1 MIPRYSLNQVTSI
14 WTDKNRYE
22 IWLQIEILIC
32 EKLCIDK
39 KISKKDF
46 LQIKKKAKI
55 DVEDIQ
61 KLDKKTHHEIIAFLN
76 SISKKIGKSSRYIHQ
91 GITSSDI
98 IDTAFS
104 IQLKKSTEIIIT
116 DIKKLLKVLKTK
128 AYKYKKTIC
137 LGRTHGIHAEPT
149 TFGLKIAGFYAEM
162 ERNLKR
168 LKNAKDGISICAIS
182 GAVGTY
188 ATIHPSVENFV
199 AKKMGLKSET
209 VSTQIIPRD
218 RHANLF
224 SIFGIVASSI
234 ERIATEIRHLQ
245 RTEVRE
251 VEEFFSKNQK
261 GSSAMPHKKNPI
273 LSENLTGLSRFIRSS
288 VMPMMEN
295 IVLWHERDISHS
307 SVERILAP
315 DVTISL
321 NFALNRLTNLISN
334 LKIFPENMK
343 KNLDLLNGLVFSQAL
358 LLLMI
363 DKKGMERQ
371 KAYNIVQKNAMDVWN
386 SKKNFLETI
395 KKDRNVRGILNDSE
409 LSKLFNTNNYLKKI
423 DYIFSKIFAFPS

>member
-1 MIPRYSLNQVTSI
+1 MIPRYSQGQISKI

-22 IWLQIEILIC
+22 IWFQIEVLVC
-32 EKLCIDK
+32 EKLYIDK

-46 LQIKKKAKI
+46 LQIKKKGKV

-61 KLDKKTHHEIIAFLN
+61 KLDRKTHHEIIAFLN
-76 SISKKIGKSSRYIHQ
+76 SISKKIGKSARHIHQ

-104 IQLKKSTEIIIT
+104 IQLKQSSEILIKDIT
-116 DIKKLLKVLKTK
+116 QLLKALKTK

-149 TFGLKIAGFYAEM
+149 TFGLKVAGFYAEM
-162 ERNLKR
+162 ERNLER
-168 LKNAKDGISICAIS
+168 LKKTKDDISICAIS

-188 ATIHPSVENFV
+188 ATIDPSVENFV
-199 AKKMGLKSET
+199 AKKMVLKPET

-224 SIFGIVASSI
+224 SIFGIIASSI

-261 GSSAMPHKKNPI
+261 GSSAMPHKRNPI
-273 LSENLTGLSRFIRSS
+273 LSENLTGLSRFIRSA
-288 VMPMMEN
+288 VVPMMEN

-315 DVTISL
+315 DVTICL

-334 LKIFPENMK
+334 LKIYPENMK
-343 KNLDLLNGLVFSQAL
+343 KNLDLLKGLIFSQAL
-358 LLLMI
+358 LLVMI

-371 KAYNIVQKNAMDVWN
+371 KAYNIVQKNAMNVWK
-386 SKKNFLETI
+386 SKKSFLETI
-395 KKDRNVRGILNDSE
+395 KEDKDIRGILSDSE
-409 LSKLFNTNNYLKKI
+409 LSKLFNANNYLKKI
-423 DYIFSKIFAFPS
+423 DYIFSKIFGK

>member
-218 RHANLF
+218 THANLF

-273 LSENLTGLSRFIRSS
+273 LSENLTGLSRFIRAS

-371 KAYNIVQKNAMDVWN
+371 KAYNIVQKNAMDAWN

-395 KKDRNVRGILNDSE
+395 KKDRDVRGILNDSE

-423 DYIFSKIFAFPS
+423 DYIFSKTFGK

>member
-209 VSTQIIPRD
+209 VSTQIITRD

-224 SIFGIVASSI
+224 SIFGIIASSI

-273 LSENLTGLSRFIRSS
+273 LSENLTGLSRFIRAS

-395 KKDRNVRGILNDSE
+395 KKDRDVRGILNDSE

-423 DYIFSKIFAFPS
+423 DYIFSKTFGK

>member
-1 MIPRYSLNQVTSI
+1 MIPRYSQGQISKI

-22 IWLQIEILIC
+22 IWFQIEVLVC
-32 EKLCIDK
+32 EKLYIDK

-46 LQIKKKAKI
+46 LQIKKKGKV

-61 KLDKKTHHEIIAFLN
+61 KLDRKTHHEVIAFLN
-76 SISKKIGKSSRYIHQ
+76 SISKKIGKSARHIHQ

-104 IQLKKSTEIIIT
+104 IQLKQSSEILIKDIT
-116 DIKKLLKVLKTK
+116 QLLKALKTK

-162 ERNLKR
+162 ERNLER
-168 LKNAKDGISICAIS
+168 LKKTKDDISICAIS

-188 ATIHPSVENFV
+188 ATIDPSVENFV
-199 AKKMGLKSET
+199 AKKMVLKPET

-224 SIFGIVASSI
+224 SVFGIIASSI

-261 GSSAMPHKKNPI
+261 GSSAMPHKRNPI
-273 LSENLTGLSRFIRSS
+273 LSENLTGLSRFIRSA
-288 VMPMMEN
+288 VVPMMEN

-315 DVTISL
+315 DVTICL

-334 LKIFPENMK
+334 LKIYPENMK
-343 KNLDLLNGLVFSQAL
+343 KNLDLLKGLIFSQAL
-358 LLLMI
+358 LLVMI

-371 KAYNIVQKNAMDVWN
+371 KAYNIVQKNAMNVWK
-386 SKKNFLETI
+386 SKKSFLETI
-395 KKDRNVRGILNDSE
+395 KEDKDIRGILSDSE
-409 LSKLFNTNNYLKKI
+409 LSKLFNVNNYLKKI
-423 DYIFSKIFAFPS
+423 DYIFSKIFGK

>member
-162 ERNLKR
+162 ERNL
-168 LKNAKDGISICAIS
+168 
-182 GAVGTY
+182 
-188 ATIHPSVENFV
+188 
-199 AKKMGLKSET
+199 
-209 VSTQIIPRD
+209 
-218 RHANLF
+218 
-224 SIFGIVASSI
+224 
-234 ERIATEIRHLQ
+234 ER
-245 RTEVRE
+245 
-251 VEEFFSKNQK
+251 
-261 GSSAMPHKKNPI
+261 
-273 LSENLTGLSRFIRSS
+273 
-288 VMPMMEN
+288 
-295 IVLWHERDISHS
+295 
-307 SVERILAP
+307 
-315 DVTISL
+315 
-321 NFALNRLTNLISN
+321 
-334 LKIFPENMK
+334 
-343 KNLDLLNGLVFSQAL
+343 
-358 LLLMI
+358 
-363 DKKGMERQ
+363 
-371 KAYNIVQKNAMDVWN
+371 
-386 SKKNFLETI
+386 
-395 KKDRNVRGILNDSE
+395 
-409 LSKLFNTNNYLKKI
+409 
-423 DYIFSKIFAFPS
+423 

>member
-395 KKDRNVRGILNDSE
+395 KKDRDVRGILNDSE

-423 DYIFSKIFAFPS
+423 DYIFSKTFGK

>member
-224 SIFGIVASSI
+224 SIFGIIASSI

-273 LSENLTGLSRFIRSS
+273 LSENLTGLSRFIRAS

-334 LKIFPENMK
+334 LKVFPENMK

-409 LSKLFNTNNYLKKI
+409 LSKLFNTNNYLKRI
-423 DYIFSKIFAFPS
+423 DYIFSKTFGK

>member
-1 MIPRYSLNQVTSI
+1 MIPRYSQGQISKI

-22 IWLQIEILIC
+22 IWFQIEVLVC
-32 EKLCIDK
+32 EKLYIDK

-46 LQIKKKAKI
+46 LQIKKKGKV

-61 KLDKKTHHEIIAFLN
+61 KLDRKTHHEVIAFLN
-76 SISKKIGKSSRYIHQ
+76 SISKKIGKSARHIHQ

-104 IQLKKSTEIIIT
+104 IQLKQSSEILIKDIT
-116 DIKKLLKVLKTK
+116 QLLKALKTK

-162 ERNLKR
+162 ERNLER
-168 LKNAKDGISICAIS
+168 LKKTKDDISICAIS

-188 ATIHPSVENFV
+188 ATIDPSVENFV
-199 AKKMGLKSET
+199 AKKMVLKPET
-209 VSTQIIPRD
+209 MSTQIIPRD

-224 SIFGIVASSI
+224 SIFGIIASSI

-261 GSSAMPHKKNPI
+261 GSSAMPHKRNPI
-273 LSENLTGLSRFIRSS
+273 LSENLTGLSRFIRSA

-334 LKIFPENMK
+334 LKIYPENMK
-343 KNLDLLNGLVFSQAL
+343 KNLDLLKGLIFSQAL
-358 LLLMI
+358 LLVMI

-371 KAYNIVQKNAMDVWN
+371 KAYNIVQKNAMNVWK
-386 SKKNFLETI
+386 SKKSFLETI
-395 KKDRNVRGILNDSE
+395 KEDKDIRGILSDSE
-409 LSKLFNTNNYLKKI
+409 LSKLFNANNYLKKI
-423 DYIFSKIFAFPS
+423 DYIFSKIFGK

>member
-1 MIPRYSLNQVTSI
+1 MIPRYSQGQISKI

-22 IWLQIEILIC
+22 IWFQIEVLVC
-32 EKLCIDK
+32 EKLYIDK

-46 LQIKKKAKI
+46 LQIKKKGKV

-61 KLDKKTHHEIIAFLN
+61 KLDRKTHHEVIAFLN
-76 SISKKIGKSSRYIHQ
+76 SISKKIGKSARHIHQ

-104 IQLKKSTEIIIT
+104 IQLKQSSEILIKDIT
-116 DIKKLLKVLKTK
+116 QLLKALKTK

-162 ERNLKR
+162 ERNLER
-168 LKNAKDGISICAIS
+168 LKKTKDDISICAIS

-188 ATIHPSVENFV
+188 ATIDPSVENFV
-199 AKKMGLKSET
+199 AKKMVLKPET

-224 SIFGIVASSI
+224 SIFGIIASSI

-261 GSSAMPHKKNPI
+261 GSSAMPHKRNPI
-273 LSENLTGLSRFIRSS
+273 LSENLTGLSRFIRSA
-288 VMPMMEN
+288 VVPMMEN

-321 NFALNRLTNLISN
+321 TFALNRLTNLISN
-334 LKIFPENMK
+334 LKIYPENMK
-343 KNLDLLNGLVFSQAL
+343 KNLDLLKGLIFSQAL
-358 LLLMI
+358 LLVMI

-371 KAYNIVQKNAMDVWN
+371 KAYNIVQKNAMNVWK
-386 SKKNFLETI
+386 SKKSFLETI
-395 KKDRNVRGILNDSE
+395 KEDKDIRGILSDSE
-409 LSKLFNTNNYLKKI
+409 LSKLFNANNYLKKI
-423 DYIFSKIFAFPS
+423 DYIFSKIFGK

>member
-224 SIFGIVASSI
+224 SIFGIIASSI

-245 RTEVRE
+245 RTEVTE
-251 VEEFFSKNQK
+251 VEEFFSKDQK
-261 GSSAMPHKKNPI
+261 GSSAMPHKRNPI
-273 LSENLTGLSRFIRSS
+273 LSENLTGLSRFIRAS

-395 KKDRNVRGILNDSE
+395 KKDRDVRGILNDSE

-423 DYIFSKIFAFPS
+423 DYIFSKTFGK

>member
-1 MIPRYSLNQVTSI
+1 MIPRYSQGQISKI

-22 IWLQIEILIC
+22 IWFQIEVLVC
-32 EKLCIDK
+32 EKLYIDK

-46 LQIKKKAKI
+46 LQIKKKGKV

-61 KLDKKTHHEIIAFLN
+61 KLDRKTHHEVIAFLN
-76 SISKKIGKSSRYIHQ
+76 SISKKIGKSARHIHQ

-104 IQLKKSTEIIIT
+104 IQLKQSSEILIKDIT
-116 DIKKLLKVLKTK
+116 QLLKALKTK

-162 ERNLKR
+162 ERNLER
-168 LKNAKDGISICAIS
+168 LKKTKDDISICAIS

-188 ATIHPSVENFV
+188 ATIDPSVENFV
-199 AKKMGLKSET
+199 AKKMVLKPET

-224 SIFGIVASSI
+224 SIFGIIASSI

-261 GSSAMPHKKNPI
+261 GSSAMPHKRNPI
-273 LSENLTGLSRFIRSS
+273 LSENLTGLSRFIRSA

-315 DVTISL
+315 DVTICL

-334 LKIFPENMK
+334 LKIYPENMK
-343 KNLDLLNGLVFSQAL
+343 KNLDLLKGLIFSQAL
-358 LLLMI
+358 LLVMI

-371 KAYNIVQKNAMDVWN
+371 KAYNIVQKNAMNVWK
-386 SKKNFLETI
+386 SKKSFLETI
-395 KKDRNVRGILNDSE
+395 KEDKDIRGILSDSE
-409 LSKLFNTNNYLKKI
+409 LSKLFNANNYLKKI
-423 DYIFSKIFAFPS
+423 DYIFSKIFGK

>member
-224 SIFGIVASSI
+224 SIFGIIASSI

-251 VEEFFSKNQK
+251 VEEFFSKDQK
-261 GSSAMPHKKNPI
+261 GSSAMPHKRNPI
-273 LSENLTGLSRFIRSS
+273 LSENLTGLSRFIRAS

-395 KKDRNVRGILNDSE
+395 KKDRDVRGILNDSE

-423 DYIFSKIFAFPS
+423 DYIFSKTFGK

>member
-104 IQLKKSTEIIIT
+104 IQLKQSTEILIT
-116 DIKKLLKVLKTK
+116 DIKKLLKILKTK

-224 SIFGIVASSI
+224 SIFGIIASSI

-261 GSSAMPHKKNPI
+261 GSSAMPHKRNPI
-273 LSENLTGLSRFIRSS
+273 LSENLTGLSRFIRSA
-288 VMPMMEN
+288 VVPMMEN

-334 LKIFPENMK
+334 LKIYPENMK
-343 KNLDLLNGLVFSQAL
+343 KNLDLLKGLIFSQAL
-358 LLLMI
+358 LLVMI

-371 KAYNIVQKNAMDVWN
+371 KAYNIVQKNAMNVWK
-386 SKKNFLETI
+386 SKKSFLETI
-395 KKDRNVRGILNDSE
+395 KEDKDIRGNISDSE
-409 LSKLFNTNNYLKKI
+409 LSKLFNANNYLKKI
-423 DYIFSKIFAFPS
+423 DYIFSKIFGK

>member
-39 KISKKDF
+39 KIPKKDF

-168 LKNAKDGISICAIS
+168 LKIALEDISVCAIS

-188 ATIHPSVENFV
+188 ATIDPSIEKFV
-199 AKKMGLKSET
+199 AKKLKLKIEKVKELIQLKQYS
-209 VSTQIIPRD
+209 
-218 RHANLF
+218 F
-224 SIFGIVASSI
+224 SDVAYMLDYSSI
-234 ERIATEIRHLQ
+234 NH
-245 RTEVRE
+245 
-251 VEEFFSKNQK
+251 
-261 GSSAMPHKKNPI
+261 
-273 LSENLTGLSRFIRSS
+273 LSRQFK
-288 VMPMMEN
+288 E
-295 IVLWHERDISHS
+295 IVGMSMSDYKNTEKWKR
-307 SVERILAP
+307 
-315 DVTISL
+315 
-321 NFALNRLTNLISN
+321 NFYDEI
-334 LKIFPENMK
+334 I
-343 KNLDLLNGLVFSQAL
+343 
-358 LLLMI
+358 
-363 DKKGMERQ
+363 
-371 KAYNIVQKNAMDVWN
+371 
-386 SKKNFLETI
+386 
-395 KKDRNVRGILNDSE
+395 
-409 LSKLFNTNNYLKKI
+409 
-423 DYIFSKIFAFPS
+423 

>member
-1 MIPRYSLNQVTSI
+1 MIPRYSQGQISKI

-22 IWLQIEILIC
+22 IWFQIEVLVC
-32 EKLCIDK
+32 EKLYIDK

-46 LQIKKKAKI
+46 LQIKKKGKV

-61 KLDKKTHHEIIAFLN
+61 KLDRKTHHEIIAFLN
-76 SISKKIGKSSRYIHQ
+76 SISKKIGKSARHIHQ

-104 IQLKKSTEIIIT
+104 IQLKQSSEILIKDIT
-116 DIKKLLKVLKTK
+116 QLLKALKTK

-162 ERNLKR
+162 ERNLER
-168 LKNAKDGISICAIS
+168 LKKTKDDISICAIS

-188 ATIHPSVENFV
+188 ATIDPSIEIFV
-199 AKKMGLKSET
+199 AKKMVLKPET
-209 VSTQIIPRD
+209 MSTQIIPRD

-224 SIFGIVASSI
+224 SIFGIIASSI

-261 GSSAMPHKKNPI
+261 GSSAMPHKRNPI
-273 LSENLTGLSRFIRSS
+273 LSENLTGLSRFIRSA
-288 VMPMMEN
+288 VVPMMEN

-315 DVTISL
+315 DVTICL

-334 LKIFPENMK
+334 LKIYPENMK
-343 KNLDLLNGLVFSQAL
+343 KNLDLLKGLIFSQAL
-358 LLLMI
+358 LLVMI

-371 KAYNIVQKNAMDVWN
+371 KAYNIVQKNAMNVWK
-386 SKKNFLETI
+386 SKKSFLETI
-395 KKDRNVRGILNDSE
+395 KEDKDIRGILSDSE
-409 LSKLFNTNNYLKKI
+409 LSKLFNVNNYLKKI
-423 DYIFSKIFAFPS
+423 DYIFSKIFGK

>member
-1 MIPRYSLNQVTSI
+1 MIPRYSQGQISKI

-22 IWLQIEILIC
+22 IWFQIEVLVC
-32 EKLCIDK
+32 EKLYIDK

-46 LQIKKKAKI
+46 LQIKKKGKV

-61 KLDKKTHHEIIAFLN
+61 KLDRKTHHEIIAFLN
-76 SISKKIGKSSRYIHQ
+76 SISKKIGKSARHIHQ

-104 IQLKKSTEIIIT
+104 IQLKQSSEILIKDIT
-116 DIKKLLKVLKTK
+116 QLLKALKTK

-162 ERNLKR
+162 ERNLER
-168 LKNAKDGISICAIS
+168 LKKTKDDISICAIS

-188 ATIHPSVENFV
+188 ATIDPSIEIFV
-199 AKKMGLKSET
+199 AKKMVLKPET
-209 VSTQIIPRD
+209 MSTQIIPRD

-224 SIFGIVASSI
+224 SIFGIIASSI

-261 GSSAMPHKKNPI
+261 GSSAMPHKRNPI
-273 LSENLTGLSRFIRSS
+273 LSENLTGLSRFIRSA

-334 LKIFPENMK
+334 LKIYPENMK
-343 KNLDLLNGLVFSQAL
+343 KNLDLLKGLIFSQAL
-358 LLLMI
+358 LLVMI

-371 KAYNIVQKNAMDVWN
+371 KAYNIVQKNAMNVWK
-386 SKKNFLETI
+386 SKKSFLETI
-395 KKDRNVRGILNDSE
+395 KEDKDIRGILSDSE
-409 LSKLFNTNNYLKKI
+409 LSKLFNANNYLKKI
-423 DYIFSKIFAFPS
+423 DYIFSKIFGK

>member
-1 MIPRYSLNQVTSI
+1 MIPRYSQGQISKI

-22 IWLQIEILIC
+22 IWFQIEVLVC
-32 EKLCIDK
+32 EKLYIDK

-46 LQIKKKAKI
+46 LQIKKKGKV

-61 KLDKKTHHEIIAFLN
+61 KLDRKTHHEVIAFLN
-76 SISKKIGKSSRYIHQ
+76 SISKKIGKSARHIHQ

-104 IQLKKSTEIIIT
+104 IQLKQSSEILVKDIT
-116 DIKKLLKVLKTK
+116 QLLKALKTK

-162 ERNLKR
+162 ERNLER
-168 LKNAKDGISICAIS
+168 LKKTKDDISICAIS

-188 ATIHPSVENFV
+188 ATIDPSVENFV
-199 AKKMGLKSET
+199 AKKMALKPET

-224 SIFGIVASSI
+224 SIFGIIASSI

-261 GSSAMPHKKNPI
+261 GSSAMPHKRNPI
-273 LSENLTGLSRFIRSS
+273 LSENLTGLSRFIRSA
-288 VMPMMEN
+288 VVPMMEN

-334 LKIFPENMK
+334 LKIYPENMK
-343 KNLDLLNGLVFSQAL
+343 KNLDLLKGLIFSQAL
-358 LLLMI
+358 LLVMI

-371 KAYNIVQKNAMDVWN
+371 KAYNIVQKNAMNVWK
-386 SKKNFLETI
+386 SKKSFLETI
-395 KKDRNVRGILNDSE
+395 KEDKDIRGILSDSE
-409 LSKLFNTNNYLKKI
+409 LSKLFNVNNYLKKI
-423 DYIFSKIFAFPS
+423 DYIFSKIFGK

>member
-1 MIPRYSLNQVTSI
+1 MIPRYSQGQISKI

-22 IWLQIEILIC
+22 IWFQIEVLVC
-32 EKLCIDK
+32 EKLYIDK

-46 LQIKKKAKI
+46 LQIKKKGKV

-61 KLDKKTHHEIIAFLN
+61 KLDRKIHHEIIAFLN
-76 SISKKIGKSSRYIHQ
+76 SISKKIGKSARHIHQ

-104 IQLKKSTEIIIT
+104 IQLKQSSEILIKDIT
-116 DIKKLLKVLKTK
+116 QLLKALKTK

-137 LGRTHGIHAEPT
+137 IGRTHGIHAEPT

-162 ERNLKR
+162 ERNLER
-168 LKNAKDGISICAIS
+168 LKKTKDDISICAIS

-188 ATIHPSVENFV
+188 ATIDPSVENFV
-199 AKKMGLKSET
+199 AKKMVLKPET

-224 SIFGIVASSI
+224 SIFGIIASSI

-261 GSSAMPHKKNPI
+261 GSSAMPHKRNPI
-273 LSENLTGLSRFIRSS
+273 LSENLTGLSRFIRSA

-334 LKIFPENMK
+334 LKIYPENMK
-343 KNLDLLNGLVFSQAL
+343 KNLDLLKGLIFSQAL
-358 LLLMI
+358 LLVMI

-371 KAYNIVQKNAMDVWN
+371 KAYNIVQKNAMNVWK
-386 SKKNFLETI
+386 SKKSFLETI
-395 KKDRNVRGILNDSE
+395 KEDKDIRGILSDSE
-409 LSKLFNTNNYLKKI
+409 LSKLFNVNNYLKKI
-423 DYIFSKIFAFPS
+423 DYIFSKIFGK

>member
-1 MIPRYSLNQVTSI
+1 MIPRYSQDQISKI

-22 IWLQIEILIC
+22 IWLQIEILVC
-32 EKLCIDK
+32 EKLYIDK

-46 LQIKKKAKI
+46 LQIKKKGKV

-61 KLDKKTHHEIIAFLN
+61 KLDKKTHHEVIAFLN
-76 SISKKIGKSSRYIHQ
+76 SISKKIGKSARHIHQ

-104 IQLKKSTEIIIT
+104 IQLKQSSEVLIKDIIQ
-116 DIKKLLKVLKTK
+116 LLKALKTK

-162 ERNLKR
+162 ERNLER
-168 LKNAKDGISICAIS
+168 LKKTKDDISICAIS

-188 ATIHPSVENFV
+188 ATIDPSIENFV
-199 AKKMGLKSET
+199 AKKMVLKPET

-224 SIFGIVASSI
+224 SIFGIIASSI

-261 GSSAMPHKKNPI
+261 GSSAMPHKRNPI
-273 LSENLTGLSRFIRSS
+273 LSENLTGLSRFIRSA
-288 VMPMMEN
+288 VAPMMEN

-334 LKIFPENMK
+334 LKIYPENMK
-343 KNLDLLNGLVFSQAL
+343 KNLDLLKGLIFSQAL
-358 LLLMI
+358 LLVMI

-371 KAYNIVQKNAMDVWN
+371 KAYNIVQKNAMNVWK
-386 SKKNFLETI
+386 SKKSFLETI
-395 KKDRNVRGILNDSE
+395 KKDKDIRGILSDSE

-423 DYIFSKIFAFPS
+423 DYIFSKIFGK

>member
-1 MIPRYSLNQVTSI
+1 MKPIYSLNQVTSI

-199 AKKMGLKSET
+199 AKKMGLKPET

-224 SIFGIVASSI
+224 SIFGIIASSI

-251 VEEFFSKNQK
+251 VEEFFSKDQK
-261 GSSAMPHKKNPI
+261 GSSAMPHKRNPI
-273 LSENLTGLSRFIRSS
+273 LSENLTGLSRFIRAS

-423 DYIFSKIFAFPS
+423 DYIFSKIFGK

>member
-1 MIPRYSLNQVTSI
+1 MIPRYSQGQISKI

-22 IWLQIEILIC
+22 IWFQIEVLVC
-32 EKLCIDK
+32 EKLYIDK

-46 LQIKKKAKI
+46 LQIKKKGKV

-61 KLDKKTHHEIIAFLN
+61 KLDRKTHHEIIAFLN
-76 SISKKIGKSSRYIHQ
+76 SISKKIGKSARHIHQ

-104 IQLKKSTEIIIT
+104 IQLKQSSEILIKDIT
-116 DIKKLLKVLKTK
+116 QLLKALKTK

-162 ERNLKR
+162 ERNLER
-168 LKNAKDGISICAIS
+168 LKKTKDDISICAIS

-188 ATIHPSVENFV
+188 ATIDPSVENFV
-199 AKKMGLKSET
+199 AKKMVLKPET

-224 SIFGIVASSI
+224 SIFGIIASSI

-261 GSSAMPHKKNPI
+261 GSSAMPHKRNPI
-273 LSENLTGLSRFIRSS
+273 LSENLTGLSRFIRSA

-334 LKIFPENMK
+334 LKIYPENMK
-343 KNLDLLNGLVFSQAL
+343 KNLDLLKGLIFSQAL
-358 LLLMI
+358 LLVMI

-371 KAYNIVQKNAMDVWN
+371 KAYNIVQKNAMNVWK
-386 SKKNFLETI
+386 SKKSFLETI
-395 KKDRNVRGILNDSE
+395 KEDKDIRGILSDSE
-409 LSKLFNTNNYLKKI
+409 LSKLFNANNYLKKI
-423 DYIFSKIFAFPS
+423 DYIFSKIFGK

>member
-1 MIPRYSLNQVTSI
+1 MIPRYSQGQISKI

-22 IWLQIEILIC
+22 IWFQIEVLVC
-32 EKLCIDK
+32 EKLYIDK

-46 LQIKKKAKI
+46 LQIKKKGKV

-61 KLDKKTHHEIIAFLN
+61 KLDRETHHEVIAFLN
-76 SISKKIGKSSRYIHQ
+76 SISKKIGKSARHIHQ

-104 IQLKKSTEIIIT
+104 IQLKQSSEILIKDIT
-116 DIKKLLKVLKTK
+116 QLLKALKTK

-162 ERNLKR
+162 ERNLER
-168 LKNAKDGISICAIS
+168 LKKTKDDISICAIS

-188 ATIHPSVENFV
+188 ATIDPSVENFV
-199 AKKMGLKSET
+199 AKRMFLKPET

-224 SIFGIVASSI
+224 SIFG
-234 ERIATEIRHLQ
+234 TEIRHLQ

-261 GSSAMPHKKNPI
+261 GSSAMPHKRNPI
-273 LSENLTGLSRFIRSS
+273 LSENLTGLSRFIRSA
-288 VMPMMEN
+288 VVPMMEN

-334 LKIFPENMK
+334 LKIYPENMK
-343 KNLDLLNGLVFSQAL
+343 KNLDLLKGLIFSQAL
-358 LLLMI
+358 LLVMI

-371 KAYNIVQKNAMDVWN
+371 KAYNIVQKNAMNVWK
-386 SKKNFLETI
+386 SKKSFLETI
-395 KKDRNVRGILNDSE
+395 KEDKDIRGILSDSE
-409 LSKLFNTNNYLKKI
+409 LSKLFNANNYLKKI
-423 DYIFSKIFAFPS
+423 DYIFSKIFGK

>member
-273 LSENLTGLSRFIRSS
+273 LSENLTGLSRFIRAS

-409 LSKLFNTNNYLKKI
+409 LSKLFNTNNYLKRI
-423 DYIFSKIFAFPS
+423 DYIFSKTFGK

>member
-224 SIFGIVASSI
+224 SIFGIIASSI

-273 LSENLTGLSRFIRSS
+273 LSENLTGLSRFIRAS

-334 LKIFPENMK
+334 LKVFPENMK

-395 KKDRNVRGILNDSE
+395 KKDRDVRGILNDSE

-423 DYIFSKIFAFPS
+423 DYIFSKTFGK

>member
-1 MIPRYSLNQVTSI
+1 MIPRYSQGQISKI

-22 IWLQIEILIC
+22 IWFQIEVLVC
-32 EKLCIDK
+32 EKLYIDK

-46 LQIKKKAKI
+46 LQIKKKGKV

-61 KLDKKTHHEIIAFLN
+61 KLDRKTHHEIIAFLN
-76 SISKKIGKSSRYIHQ
+76 SISKKIGKSARHIHQ

-104 IQLKKSTEIIIT
+104 IQLKQSSEVLIKDIT
-116 DIKKLLKVLKTK
+116 KLLKALKTK

-162 ERNLKR
+162 ERNLER
-168 LKNAKDGISICAIS
+168 LKKTKDDISICAIS

-188 ATIHPSVENFV
+188 ATIDPSVENFV
-199 AKKMGLKSET
+199 AKKMVLKPET

-224 SIFGIVASSI
+224 SIFGIIASSI

-261 GSSAMPHKKNPI
+261 GSSAMPHKRNPI
-273 LSENLTGLSRFIRSS
+273 LSENLTGLSRFIRSA
-288 VMPMMEN
+288 VVPMMEN

-315 DVTISL
+315 DVTICL

-334 LKIFPENMK
+334 LKIYPENMK
-343 KNLDLLNGLVFSQAL
+343 KNLDLLKGLIFSQAL
-358 LLLMI
+358 LLVMI

-371 KAYNIVQKNAMDVWN
+371 KAYNIVQKNAMNVWK
-386 SKKNFLETI
+386 SKKSFLETI
-395 KKDRNVRGILNDSE
+395 KEDKDIRGILSDSE
-409 LSKLFNTNNYLKKI
+409 LSKLFNANNYLKKI
-423 DYIFSKIFAFPS
+423 DYIFSKIFGK